1 MIKGKEM
8 KSLAK
13 FSCIVLLCCAS
24 IALVNTSCK
33 HTNQYPHETATLD
46 SISKIL
52 VSVDSLL
59 EKTDSVHIRKCVNH
73 VVIDQDFVKGSGM
86 DSMSKE
92 ATQILKTFSNTRWEL
107 QIFLGRKPVLHYEIK
122 KSVEQIDHLSHDLQK
137 GLVQKDSVLIFFAYE
152 MKKATELAE
161 AGKYG
166 LEVVKVQVPLNE
178 MVAPQADSLITRVRN
193 HEKI

>member
-13 FSCIVLLCCAS
+13 FSVIILLCCGG
-24 IALVNTSCK
+24 IAFVNTSCN
-33 HTNQYPHETATLD
+33 HTNQYPLQTATLD
-46 SISKIL
+46 SISKVL
-52 VSVDSLL
+52 TKVDSMLG
-59 EKTDSVHIRKCVNH
+59 KTDSAHIRKCVNN
-73 VVIDQDFVKGSGM
+73 VIIDQDFVKASGT

-92 ATQILKTFSNTRWEL
+92 AQQILKTYSNTRWEL
-107 QIFLGRKPVLHYEIK
+107 QIFLGRKPVLRYEIK
-122 KSVEQIDHLSHDLQK
+122 KSVEQVDHLSHDLQK
-137 GLVQKDSVLIFFAYE
+137 GLVLKDSVLIFYAYE

-178 MVAPQADSLITRVRN
+178 MVAPQADSLVARLRN